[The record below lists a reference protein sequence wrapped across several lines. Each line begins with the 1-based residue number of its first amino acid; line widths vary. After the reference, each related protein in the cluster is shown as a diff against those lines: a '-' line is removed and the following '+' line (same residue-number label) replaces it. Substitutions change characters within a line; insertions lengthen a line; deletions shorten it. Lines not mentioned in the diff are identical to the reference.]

1 VQLRSTFQVP
11 VAGWRAVSVSPSLTL
26 RVGVAMVAPYVHL
39 GEKPGQIFENILG
52 ELGTRL
58 DGEERLT
65 RMLEFGP

>member
-1 VQLRSTFQVP
+1 
-11 VAGWRAVSVSPSLTL
+11 
-26 RVGVAMVAPYVHL
+26 MVAPYVHL